1 MSDEVIPLSRFRALL
16 ARAGSP
22 RRRYDE
28 LVSSDRAAALVPRL
42 PALELFWLLREVGL
56 RDATDLVALASPEQI
71 QTFLDLDVWDREHL
85 LLSATAAWIE
95 VLCDAGVAH
104 AAAVTAALDI
114 ELPSLVLARAARVYD
129 LSLEEAAPED
139 SEHAM
144 WPTPDGFY
152 LIEWITDDPA
162 EARTLERWLDSLYRA
177 DLELGRRVVMGA
189 RWELPTE
196 LEEMAARWRN
206 GRMADLGFPDPI
218 EALEVY
224 RFLDPATVRPGEQT
238 AAPMP
243 LEPLTLPSP
252 YVPPLER
259 EGFLQ
264 QVLGSLPD
272 EAELHRLENELALLF
287 NRVLVADRVPP
298 GDLAATQLAVSR
310 ATDTLSLGLEL
321 VAGSDLDQAVITLRT
336 VAFVRVFRAGF
347 SLGLQLRRLVDTL
360 LRRARL
366 GPAPGSKAYLDGPYL
381 ELVEGLMRPR
391 PEWTRT
397 LDEPA
402 GQGFRA
408 LRSRDD
414 IGRAARAVEELA
426 LLSTLLVE
434 RLRWTGPD
442 AAPGFAE
449 ALRGK
454 LAELSVRVP
463 ERALDLLERGVRE
476 RFPDVP
482 PSLRG
487 ALERALRSVY

>member
-1 MSDEVIPLSRFRALL
+1 MSDEVIPLSRFRAML

-28 LVSSDRAAALVPRL
+28 LVSNPKAKDLVPKL

-56 RDATDLVALASPEQI
+56 RDAADLLSLASPAQI
-71 QTFLDLDVWDREHL
+71 QTFLDLDVWDREQL
-85 LLSATAAWIE
+85 LLPATVAWIE
-95 VLCDAGVAH
+95 ALTDTGVAH
-104 AAAVTAALDI
+104 AAAVTRALDV
-114 ELPSLVLARAARVYD
+114 EMPSLVLALAARIYD
-129 LSLEEAAPED
+129 LTLEEAAPED
-139 SEHAM
+139 SENAM
-144 WPTPDGFY
+144 WPTPDGFH
-152 LIEWITDDPA
+152 LVEWITDDPD
-162 EARTLERWLDSLYRA
+162 EARTLERWLDGLYRA

-196 LEEMAARWRN
+196 LEEMAARWRG

-224 RFLDPATVRPGEQT
+224 RFLDPATVRPGEHT
-238 AAPMP
+238 APPPAP
-243 LEPLTLPSP
+243 EPLTLPAP

-264 QVLGSLPD
+264 RVLASLPD
-272 EAELHRLENELALLF
+272 EAELHHLENELALLF

-298 GDLAATQLAVSR
+298 GDLAATQVAVSR

-321 VAGSDLDQAVITLRT
+321 VSGGDLDEAVIALRT
-336 VAFVRVFRAGF
+336 VAFVRIFRAGF

-381 ELVEGLMRPR
+381 ELVEGLMRTR

-434 RLRWTGPD
+434 RLEWTGPG

-454 LAELSVRVP
+454 LADLGPP
-463 ERALDLLERGVRE
+463 EGALDLLERGIRE
-476 RFPDVP
+476 RFAEVP
-482 PSLRG
+482 ATLRG
-487 ALERALRSVY
+487 ALERALRCLD